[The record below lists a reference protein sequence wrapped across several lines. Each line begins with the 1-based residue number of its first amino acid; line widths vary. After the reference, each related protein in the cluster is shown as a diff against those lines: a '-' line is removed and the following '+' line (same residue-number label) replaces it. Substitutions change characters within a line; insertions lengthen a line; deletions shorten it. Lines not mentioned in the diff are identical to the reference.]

1 MIDMGLSSI
10 VNPPLV
16 IIMDYLSI
24 KISLMEVHC
33 LSYGLPTSADPTT
46 LLDDSKMESDLNVK
60 PIHAT
65 LCNVSMF

>member
-24 KISLMEVHC
+24 KISLMQC
-33 LSYGLPTSADPTT
+33 LKCQWQAGGTPQQWWSINHDHGGSLSHRVI
-46 LLDDSKMESDLNVK
+46 ECSDWTE
-60 PIHAT
+60 IR
-65 LCNVSMF
+65 